1 MIQSCAAARGTPC
14 FLQPIAEPAIKALIN
29 FCDDSA
35 AMQQMLSARLVD
47 AIMESL
53 QDSDFPFKRL
63 CVMLLSNLCQT
74 MEGCIQLLQR
84 EHVSEAGT
92 STLGL
97 HFRRLL
103 QWYLTPPDTLQDM
116 AEDPFEF
123 GASIIHNCT
132 QLVEARTII
141 LEPER
146 GILAALLPQLESK
159 SVVRRRGT
167 AGALR
172 NCCFELTKVDWL
184 LSPAVDIITKLCV
197 PLVGPTPFKSTES
210 ADFPEAWAAPAA
222 RAAHE
227 PDSATRVLLL
237 ESLLLLAAPRRVR
250 DVMRKWTVSAVG
262 RNLHYWIEGVEVA
275 GDTPVSTGG
284 GGSAARTSAA
294 ARSTAE
300 ANRRS
305 GDAEEVGDDAVGSS
319 TARGGVEHLPD
330 DAEESAAAA
339 TGGGADKEMKD
350 LSADV
355 VELSPLDEKAGD
367 VINQLVQ
374 YLQRD
379 ESRPLAPETVPAD
392 GDTAPAMPQGLSSSA
407 SAAAGAAP
415 LDLLDA
421 AKPGDGSTER
431 LLDRH
436 VHEVQEPS
444 IAAQAAAARDAAADA
459 EREAVAA
466 DAKKAAAPPAAV
478 APSKPA
484 GVNAADLVDAAGFG
498 DMD

>member
-1 MIQSCAAARGTPC
+1 MFCA
-14 FLQPIAEPAIKALIN
+14 QPIAEPAIKALIN

-53 QDSDFPFKRL
+53 QDREFPFKRL

-84 EHVSEAGT
+84 ESVSEAGT

-184 LSPAVDIITKLCV
+184 LSPAVDIVSKLCV
-197 PLVGPTPFKSTES
+197 PLIGPTPFKSTES
-210 ADFPEAWAAPAA
+210 ADFPEAWCTPGA

-227 PDSATRVLLL
+227 PDAATRVLLL
-237 ESLLLLAAPRRVR
+237 ESLLLLAAHRSVR
-250 DVMRKWTVSAVG
+250 DIMRKWNVYAVV

-275 GDTPVSTGG
+275 GDPSSSSGG
-284 GGSAARTSAA
+284 ASRTSAA
-294 ARSTAE
+294 ARTTAE
-300 ANRRS
+300 ANKRT
-305 GDAEEVGDDAVGSS
+305 GDAEEVGDEAVGSS
-319 TARGGVEHLPD
+319 TARGGVQHLPD
-330 DAEESAAAA
+330 DAAEDAAAA
-339 TGGGADKEMKD
+339 TAGGGNGAADDKQLKD

-379 ESRPLAPETVPAD
+379 ESTPLAPEAVPSD
-392 GDTAPAMPQGLSSSA
+392 GDTAPAMPQGLSSTA
-407 SAAAGAAP
+407 SAAAGASSM
-415 LDLLDA
+415 DLLDA
-421 AKPGDGSTER
+421 AKPGDGSTEK
-431 LLDRH
+431 LLERH

-444 IAAQAAAARDAAADA
+444 IASKAAAARDAAAAA
-459 EREAVAA
+459 EREAAAA
-466 DAKKAAAPPAAV
+466 DAQKAAAAAPAPAV
-478 APSKPA
+478 AAKSA
-484 GVNAADLVDAAGFG
+484 GPKAADLVDAAGFG